1 MARNF
6 RFTPRRACGKLLRMS
21 STNRVVK
28 PKLPARVVLSAV
40 AIGLLVVGFIVF
52 AVWQSGHGITQARMS
67 GMIVSKEFQPLD
79 QPEREITLNRSGA
92 LSATNSTGNFIITV
106 EVPQPDGTK
115 KLYTVWLNDKAR
127 YDAVKVGDSFD
138 VGPYYLPE
146 KAAP

>member
-1 MARNF
+1 
-6 RFTPRRACGKLLRMS
+6 MS

-40 AIGLLVVGFIVF
+40 AIGLLVVGFIIF
-52 AVWQSGHGITQARMS
+52 AVYQSGQGITEARMS
-67 GMIVSKEFQPLD
+67 GTIVSKSFQPPE
-79 QPEREITLNRSGA
+79 QPEREITLNRSGT
-92 LSATNSTGNFIITV
+92 LSATNATGNFIITV

-127 YDAVKVGDSFD
+127 YDEAEVGGTFD

-146 KAAP
+146 KSAP